1 MQGIDRGGQLFTP
14 QLYLQGR
21 TGGKVRAKRTGAG
34 DVLRSIA
41 VMPAWSPGV
50 NYGKIDAWHPYRS
63 GSAVERRSMSAPHTP
78 ARTGSRTDRMLVRAI
93 FLMLALLLHI
103 QTIRFFNPRFA
114 ETSTVEKAPL
124 VVQLKA
130 APQAMPAPVAP
141 PIASEAP
148 VVNAHEAPM
157 APAAAPPRPS
167 AAAMPTTTAST
178 APAAEPEPYYHSPHA
193 LTRPPELVEEAP
205 AEIELPELQEPG
217 QVLLRLSIDR
227 YGVVNGVQV
236 LRSSLTRELE
246 GQVVLQFYRARYRP
260 GEIDGLPVNSE
271 LLLVV
276 NLQ

>member
-1 MQGIDRGGQLFTP
+1 
-14 QLYLQGR
+14 
-21 TGGKVRAKRTGAG
+21 
-34 DVLRSIA
+34 
-41 VMPAWSPGV
+41 
-50 NYGKIDAWHPYRS
+50 
-63 GSAVERRSMSAPHTP
+63 MSAPHKP
-78 ARTGSRTDRMLVRAI
+78 ARTGTRADRMLVRAI

-103 QTIRFFNPRFA
+103 QTIRFFSPRFA

-124 VVQLKA
+124 VVHLKA
-130 APQAMPAPVAP
+130 APRATPPPVAP

-148 VVNAHEAPM
+148 VAKPHEASTAPM
-157 APAAAPPRPS
+157 APSAAQSRLP
-167 AAAMPTTTAST
+167 AAAMPTAIPA
-178 APAAEPEPYYHSPHA
+178 APAIEPEPYYHSPHA

>member
-1 MQGIDRGGQLFTP
+1 M
-14 QLYLQGR
+14 
-21 TGGKVRAKRTGAG
+21 
-34 DVLRSIA
+34 
-41 VMPAWSPGV
+41 

-63 GSAVERRSMSAPHTP
+63 GSAVETPSMSAPHKP
-78 ARTGSRTDRMLVRAI
+78 ARTGTRADRMLVRAI

-103 QTIRFFNPRFA
+103 QTIRFFSPRFA

-124 VVQLKA
+124 VVHLKA
-130 APQAMPAPVAP
+130 APQATAAPVAP

-148 VVNAHEAPM
+148 VVKAHEALM
-157 APAAAPPRPS
+157 APSAAQSRLP
-167 AAAMPTTTAST
+167 AAAMPTAI
-178 APAAEPEPYYHSPHA
+178 PAAPSVEPEPYYHSPHA